1 MKTNKQFI
9 YTILCILLHQVIW
22 SQETNFKGE
31 GSAENV
37 ISLNSKKTIS
47 YISDNSKFTDKGVI
61 FSKSS
66 KTKKIVISAV
76 EIPLKDP
83 EPFISSYLQLK
94 GANMDH
100 DDILVTYRTS
110 ERGKTW
116 SDWKKV
122 PFEGHSDNIND
133 TNLITS
139 LLYLDK
145 SISFIQYSLDITTD
159 KELVLEKMLLK
170 HYSPGATPK
179 KILKEINETKSKN
192 QSKMACSKPS
202 VVSRSQWGAR
212 PANSTFPTSKVT
224 HLIVHHEFGSNSS
237 SDWAARVR
245 SVQNFHMNS
254 NGWSDIGYNFLIDPN
269 GVIYEG
275 RAGGDSAIGAHF
287 CARNRNTMGV
297 CMLGNYSSATP
308 KVATQN
314 ALKDLLAWKAVK
326 ENINP
331 SGFAY
336 HYSING
342 SLRTISGHRDGG
354 GCSAC
359 PGNGGYAI
367 LPSIRTGVQNLIDNN
382 CSGSGGGTDTEA
394 PTTTISASGGNTQ
407 SGDFTANFNDNDNI
421 AVTRKFYQAL
431 EKYGDNWY
439 ANRGNGFF
447 NDNFNVLYSGYTIG
461 AGNWDISDGH
471 LRQSNTTSDNTKLN
485 TFLSQNSGLPYLYE
499 FSAKTI
505 STSGPRK
512 FGIHIMADDVTQT
525 QRGNSYLIWFSGEDN
540 RVRIYETINN
550 QLNFRAIG
558 NVTLDNNW
566 ANYKITY
573 SPAFG
578 VIEVFKNNKSL
589 LRWTDT
595 SPIKNGSSI
604 SLRTNK
610 TSMEFDDL
618 KVYKFR
624 VDNTQTITAG
634 SSVTKDIRRRN
645 GKIKSLV
652 RDGAGNWSLPGN
664 LDVTISSLSRQNPNL
679 LDDTKLDNNKI
690 TLYPNPTDG
699 NGTTLQFPSVKN
711 EKSVIKIYDLT
722 GKKIKTI
729 TYKSSNTGVV
739 NLNIDTE
746 ISDMS
751 AGHYFIK
758 ISNSRISNT
767 INFIKQ

>member
-1 MKTNKQFI
+1 MKTNTKLI
-9 YTILCILLHQVIW
+9 YLILSLLLHQVIW
-22 SQETNFKGE
+22 SQGNKLKGE
-31 GSAENV
+31 GSTENV
-37 ISLNSKKTIS
+37 IELSSKKAIS
-47 YISDNSKFTDKGVI
+47 YTSKNLKYSNEGIV
-61 FSKSS
+61 FSKLSE
-66 KTKKIVISAV
+66 TEKIIISPV
-76 EIPLKDP
+76 EISLIEP
-83 EPFISSYLQLK
+83 EPFISTYLQLN
-94 GANMDH
+94 GTNLNH
-100 DDILVTYRTS
+100 DAILITYRTS
-110 ERGKTW
+110 EKGEIW
-116 SDWKKV
+116 SDWKKI
-122 PFEGHSDNIND
+122 PFDGHFDKIN
-133 TNLITS
+133 NNYLISS

-145 SISFIQYSLDITTD
+145 SISYIQYALDITTN
-159 KELVLEKMLLK
+159 KEMILEKILLK
-170 HYSPGATPK
+170 HYSPGATPRK
-179 KILKEINETKSKN
+179 TLEEINTIKFKN
-192 QSKMACSKPS
+192 QNKAACSKPS

-212 PANSTFPTSKVT
+212 PPRSSFPTTNVT

-275 RAGGDSAIGAHF
+275 RAGGDSAVGAHF
-287 CARNRNTMGV
+287 CGRNRNTMGV

-314 ALKDLLAWKAVK
+314 SLKDLLAWKATK

-336 HYSING
+336 HYSIDG

-359 PGNGGYAI
+359 PGDGGYAI

-382 CSGSGGGTDTEA
+382 CSGSGGGTDNQS

-421 AVTRKFYQAL
+421 GVTRRFYQAL

-447 NDNFNVLYSGYTIG
+447 NDNFNIFYSGYTQG
-461 AGNWDISDGH
+461 AGNWSISNGHLSQSDIS
-471 LRQSNTTSDNTKLN
+471 SDNTKLN

-505 STSGPRK
+505 STTGPKK
-512 FGIHIMADDVTQT
+512 FGLHIMADDVTQS

-540 RVRIYETINN
+540 KVRIYETVNN
-550 QLNFRAIG
+550 QLNFRAISD
-558 NVTLDNNW
+558 VSLDNQW

-578 VIEVFKNNKSL
+578 VLEIFRNNTSL

-595 SPIKNGSSI
+595 TPIKNGSSI

-610 TSMEFDDL
+610 TNMEFDDL

-624 VDNTQTITAG
+624 ANQTQSITAG
-634 SSVTKDIRRRN
+634 SSVTKDIRRQN

-652 RDGAGNWSLPGN
+652 RDAAGNWSAPGN
-664 LDVTISSLSRQNPNL
+664 LDITISSLSRQNPNII
-679 LDDTKLDNNKI
+679 DDTKLNNSDPI
-690 TLYPNPTDG
+690 IYPNPT
-699 NGTTLQFPSVKN
+699 TAKSLTLTYNATSNQRLEVS
-711 EKSVIKIYDLT
+711 IWDIT
-722 GKKIKTI
+722 GKLLNKI
-729 TYKSSNTGVV
+729 NTTPKENSLQ
-739 NLNIDTE
+739 NLNISSLIE
-746 ISDMS
+746 GI
-751 AGHYFIK
+751 AGGTYIIK
-758 ISNSRISNT
+758 VKNGKNVTYSRIL
-767 INFIKQ
+767 KQ